1 MRFATCSFFAIILLL
16 AIQVNSVFAKD
27 MGCLELAMLMEK
39 FLPAKTEDRL
49 WWTVESEN
57 PHISWL
63 AEGVHETDNKFER
76 FGTVCIKAGGKE
88 YYKLESRKTPVPW
101 IITMKGD
108 KFGVDTVTF
117 APSDEAWGVTA
128 SGTDIPFK
136 KAMAINKNIR
146 LQYIFENRIP
156 GQSETFYKIQAKGR
170 WDAVLIYST
179 TEGSGGAS
187 GDLTIDFKLPTS
199 KNELE
204 ALKKRNL
211 MEDY

>member
-1 MRFATCSFFAIILLL
+1 MRFATYFLLAIILLL
-16 AIQVNSVFAKD
+16 AIQVNSALAK
-27 MGCLELAMLMEK
+27 GTSCPELAMLMEK
-39 FLPAKTEDRL
+39 FLPTKTDGRL

-57 PHISWL
+57 PDISWL
-63 AEGVHETDNKFER
+63 AEGVHQTDNKFER
-76 FGTVCIKAGGKE
+76 FGTACIRAGGKE
-88 YYKLESRKTPVPW
+88 YYKLEARKTPVPW

-108 KFGVDTVTF
+108 KFGVDSVTF

-136 KAMAINKNIR
+136 EAMAINKNIR

-156 GQSETFYKIQAKGR
+156 GQAEIFYKIQAKGR
-170 WDAVLIYST
+170 SGAVLIYST

-187 GDLTIDFKLPTS
+187 GELTIDFTLPTR
-199 KNELE
+199 KKELE

-211 MEDY
+211 MVD